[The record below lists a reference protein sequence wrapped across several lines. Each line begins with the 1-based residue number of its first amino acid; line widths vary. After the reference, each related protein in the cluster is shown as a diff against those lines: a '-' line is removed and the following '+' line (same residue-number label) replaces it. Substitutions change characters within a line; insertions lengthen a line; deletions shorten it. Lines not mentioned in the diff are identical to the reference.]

1 MADKKLID
9 NASATTV
16 DNFYGNKDGAD
27 VQIPLATA
35 ASVLAEQIVPLKWV
49 GQTDNLDNVK
59 TGFGYYTGNPNGLF
73 ISITHQKNNDYR
85 LQLRVLDNGSALY
98 LRTKFGLQ
106 WSEWKE
112 L

>member
-1 MADKKLID
+1 MADKRLID
-9 NASATTV
+9 NESSTTV
-16 DNFYGNKDGAD
+16 DKFYGNKGGKD
-27 VQIPLATA
+27 VQIPLADA

-59 TGFGYYTGNPNGLF
+59 TGFGYYIGEPNGLF
-73 ISITHQKNNDYR
+73 ISITHQMNDDYR
-85 LQLRVLDNGSALY
+85 LQLRVRDNGSALY
-98 LRTKFGLQ
+98 FRTKFGY